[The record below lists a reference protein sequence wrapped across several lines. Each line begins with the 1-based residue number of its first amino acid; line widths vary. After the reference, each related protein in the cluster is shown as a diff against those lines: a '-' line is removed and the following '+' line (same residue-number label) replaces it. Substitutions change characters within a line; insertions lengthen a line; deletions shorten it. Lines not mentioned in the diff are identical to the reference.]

1 MKISLTTNTDKK
13 ELTDQVTAAV
23 TGLNTIIGTTKT
35 MTTAQLTAA
44 VKELAKYERAIIKRV
59 IQLI

>member
-13 ELTDQVTAAV
+13 ELTDQVTSAI
-23 TGLNTIIGTTKT
+23 TGLNTIIGVTKT

-44 VKELAKYERAIIKRV
+44 VKDLAKYERAIIKRL
-59 IQLI
+59 IQI

>member
-13 ELTDQVTAAV
+13 DLSDQATAAV
-23 TGLNTIIGTTKT
+23 TRLNAIVAMTT

-44 VKELAKYERAIIKRV
+44 VKDMAKYERAIIKRL
-59 IQLI
+59 IQLQ